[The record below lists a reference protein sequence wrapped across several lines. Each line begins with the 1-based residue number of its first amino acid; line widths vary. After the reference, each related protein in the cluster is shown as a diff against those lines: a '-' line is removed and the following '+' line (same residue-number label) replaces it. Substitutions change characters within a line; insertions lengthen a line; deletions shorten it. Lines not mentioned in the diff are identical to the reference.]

1 MESFRLYI
9 VVDVSSLSLSLSLS
23 FSRAFAPL
31 NRTSATVC
39 GLLPNMAVW
48 RTREKQPNKRSAG
61 GAVDDVYLKGKE
73 RTSRRMRL
81 LSLYHLGFFFF
92 FFCES
97 DQLNFLGRIK
107 DEFRFFEKKKCEL
120 ATLLMTAMHIL
131 VILFEKVLDWIYLD
145 GINDSH
151 LSMAGSSC

>member
-9 VVDVSSLSLSLSLS
+9 VVDVSSLSLSPS

-48 RTREKQPNKRSAG
+48 RTREKQQNKRSAG

-81 LSLYHLGFFFF
+81 LSLYHWGFFFSF
-92 FFCES
+92 SFVKVTS
-97 DQLNFLGRIK
+97 WILGRIK
-107 DEFRFFEKKKCEL
+107 DEFRFLKKK
-120 ATLLMTAMHIL
+120 
-131 VILFEKVLDWIYLD
+131 KVRASNAV
-145 GINDSH
+145 NDSYAH
-151 LSMAGSSC
+151 LGNSLWKSPWLDILGRDKR